1 VVVLREFAMEIS
13 ETSFGS
19 SHTLPFPHLSTL
31 AASRFWSFKDTM
43 VSAGEEGLPTGCVC
57 GGAEVGG
64 RGNGGR
70 GEGYIPRGLGF
81 P

>member
-1 VVVLREFAMEIS
+1 MVVLREFAMEIS

-43 VSAGEEGLPTGCVC
+43 VSAGEEGLPTWCVVAQRL
-57 GGAEVGG
+57 GEEWRPR
-64 RGNGGR
+64 RGL
-70 GEGYIPRGLGF
+70 YTRGLGF